1 MNLSNLVGAS
11 TLTSN
16 QSNQYQSDPT
26 TTDDEQF
33 KRLLQINEKSQ
44 VEKGDE
50 RLSETKK
57 NKQSSINDDVLYV
70 NDMAMLINAISV
82 ATVNQPDFQVN
93 SSSELPLTLLNQEQL
108 VVDTIIDEEDL
119 LLNQPED
126 DGFVNDQLTDN
137 LLSNSSKTLVDRR
150 QGKPKILEQKK
161 PSGTTKALSNN
172 MMSSNQIS
180 NAANQPN
187 LNQTFKVN
195 DISLNQWQS
204 DSTTNHHLLQS
215 AIANNTTSIQSVVTN
230 SPVIISLPVAVDQPQ
245 WQESLAQQII
255 LFKRHNIEQA
265 EIRLNPEELGS
276 LQIKLSMHDG
286 KMQLHM
292 AAAVGVVKGIL
303 ESALPYLRTS
313 LAEQGIELQQTE
325 VTDFTTM
332 MENDQ
337 SSQFQ
342 QQFSASHQDTVN
354 ILSNNEVLL
363 DPTLPKPN
371 NQEGLSVFA

>member
-16 QSNQYQSDPT
+16 QSNQYQSDPI
-26 TTDDEQF
+26 TTDGEQF

-44 VEKGDE
+44 VEKVDE
-50 RLSETKK
+50 RLSQTKK

-126 DGFVNDQLTDN
+126 DDFVNDQLTDN

-150 QGKPKILEQKK
+150 QVKPKISEQKK
-161 PSGTTKALSNN
+161 PSGTTKVLSNN
-172 MMSSNQIS
+172 MISSNQIS
-180 NAANQPN
+180 NATN

-215 AIANNTTSIQSVVTN
+215 AIANNTTSIQSVVAN
-230 SPVIISLPVAVDQPQ
+230 SPIVSLPVAVDQPQ

-265 EIRLNPEELGS
+265 EIRLHPEELGS

-354 ILSNNEVLL
+354 ILSDNEVLL

>member
-16 QSNQYQSDPT
+16 QSNQYQSDPI
-26 TTDDEQF
+26 TTDGEQF

-44 VEKGDE
+44 VEKVDE

-93 SSSELPLTLLNQEQL
+93 SSSELSLMLLNQEQL

-126 DGFVNDQLTDN
+126 DDFVNDQLTDN

-150 QGKPKILEQKK
+150 QVKPKISEQKK
-161 PSGTTKALSNN
+161 PSGTTKVLSNN
-172 MMSSNQIS
+172 MISSNQIS
-180 NAANQPN
+180 NATNQPN
-187 LNQTFKVN
+187 LNQTFKLN

-215 AIANNTTSIQSVVTN
+215 AIANNTTSIQSVVAN

-265 EIRLNPEELGS
+265 EIRLHPEELGS

-354 ILSNNEVLL
+354 ILSDNEVLL

>member
-26 TTDDEQF
+26 TTDGEQF

-44 VEKGDE
+44 VEKVDE

-126 DGFVNDQLTDN
+126 DDFVNDQLTDN

-150 QGKPKILEQKK
+150 QVKPKILEQKK
-161 PSGTTKALSNN
+161 PSGTTKVLSNN
-172 MMSSNQIS
+172 MISSNQIS
-180 NAANQPN
+180 NATN

-215 AIANNTTSIQSVVTN
+215 AIANNTTSIQSIVAN
-230 SPVIISLPVAVDQPQ
+230 SPVIISLPVAVDQPR

-265 EIRLNPEELGS
+265 EIRLHPEELGS

-292 AAAVGVVKGIL
+292 AVAVGVVKGIL

-354 ILSNNEVLL
+354 ILSDNEVLL

>member
-126 DGFVNDQLTDN
+126 DDFVNDQLTDN

-215 AIANNTTSIQSVVTN
+215 SIANNTTSIQSVVTN

>member
-26 TTDDEQF
+26 TTDGEQF

-44 VEKGDE
+44 VEKVDE

-126 DGFVNDQLTDN
+126 DDFVNDQLTDN

-150 QGKPKILEQKK
+150 QVKPKISEQKK
-161 PSGTTKALSNN
+161 PSGTTKVLSNN
-172 MMSSNQIS
+172 MISSNQIS
-180 NAANQPN
+180 NATN

-215 AIANNTTSIQSVVTN
+215 AIANNTTSIQSIVAN

-265 EIRLNPEELGS
+265 EIRLHPEELGS

-292 AAAVGVVKGIL
+292 AVAVGVVKGIL

-354 ILSNNEVLL
+354 ILSDNEVLL

>member
-26 TTDDEQF
+26 TTDGEQF

-44 VEKGDE
+44 VEKVDE

-57 NKQSSINDDVLYV
+57 NKQSSINDDILYV

-126 DGFVNDQLTDN
+126 DDFVNDQLTDN

-150 QGKPKILEQKK
+150 QVKPKISEQKK
-161 PSGTTKALSNN
+161 PSGTTKVLSNN
-172 MMSSNQIS
+172 MISSNQIS
-180 NAANQPN
+180 NATN

-204 DSTTNHHLLQS
+204 DSTTHHHLLQS
-215 AIANNTTSIQSVVTN
+215 AIANNTTSIQSIVAN
-230 SPVIISLPVAVDQPQ
+230 SPVIISLPVAVDQPR

-265 EIRLNPEELGS
+265 EIRLHPEELGS

-354 ILSNNEVLL
+354 ILSDNEVLL

>member
-26 TTDDEQF
+26 TTDGEQF

-44 VEKGDE
+44 VEKVDE

-57 NKQSSINDDVLYV
+57 NKQSSINDDILYV

-93 SSSELPLTLLNQEQL
+93 SSSELSLMLLNQEQL

-126 DGFVNDQLTDN
+126 DDFVNDQLTDN

-150 QGKPKILEQKK
+150 QVKPKILEQKK

-172 MMSSNQIS
+172 MISSNQIS
-180 NAANQPN
+180 NATN

-215 AIANNTTSIQSVVTN
+215 AIANNTTSIQSVVAN
-230 SPVIISLPVAVDQPQ
+230 SPIISLPVAVDQPR

-265 EIRLNPEELGS
+265 EIRLHPEELGS

-354 ILSNNEVLL
+354 ILSDNEVLL

>member
-50 RLSETKK
+50 RLSETQK

-93 SSSELPLTLLNQEQL
+93 SSSEQPLTLLNQEQL

-195 DISLNQWQS
+195 DISLNQLQS

-215 AIANNTTSIQSVVTN
+215 AIANNTTSIQSVVAN

-255 LFKRHNIEQA
+255 LFKRHNIQQA

>member
-26 TTDDEQF
+26 TTDGEQF

-44 VEKGDE
+44 VEKVDE

-93 SSSELPLTLLNQEQL
+93 SSSELSLMLLNQEQL

-126 DGFVNDQLTDN
+126 DDFVNDQLTDN

-150 QGKPKILEQKK
+150 QVKPKILEQKK

-172 MMSSNQIS
+172 MISSNQIS

-215 AIANNTTSIQSVVTN
+215 AIANNTTSIQSVVAN
-230 SPVIISLPVAVDQPQ
+230 SPIISLPVAVDQPQ

-354 ILSNNEVLL
+354 ILSDNEVLL

>member
-126 DGFVNDQLTDN
+126 DDFVNDQLTDN

-215 AIANNTTSIQSVVTN
+215 AIANNTTSIQSVVAN

>member
-26 TTDDEQF
+26 TTDGEQF

-44 VEKGDE
+44 VEKVDE

-93 SSSELPLTLLNQEQL
+93 SSSELSLMLLNQEQL

-126 DGFVNDQLTDN
+126 DDFVNDQLTDN

-150 QGKPKILEQKK
+150 QVKPKISEQKK
-161 PSGTTKALSNN
+161 PSGTTKVLSNN
-172 MMSSNQIS
+172 MISSNQIS
-180 NAANQPN
+180 NATN

-215 AIANNTTSIQSVVTN
+215 AIANNTTSIQSVVAN
-230 SPVIISLPVAVDQPQ
+230 SPIVSLPVAVDQPQ

-265 EIRLNPEELGS
+265 EIRLHPEELGS

-354 ILSNNEVLL
+354 ILSDNEVLL

>member
-16 QSNQYQSDPT
+16 QSNQYQSDPI
-26 TTDDEQF
+26 TTDGEQF
-33 KRLLQINEKSQ
+33 KRLLQINEKSR
-44 VEKGDE
+44 VEKVDE

-93 SSSELPLTLLNQEQL
+93 SSSELSLMLLNQEQL

-126 DGFVNDQLTDN
+126 DDFVNDQLTDN

-150 QGKPKILEQKK
+150 QVKPKILEQKK

-172 MMSSNQIS
+172 MISSNQIS
-180 NAANQPN
+180 NATNQPN
-187 LNQTFKVN
+187 LNQTFKLN

-215 AIANNTTSIQSVVTN
+215 AIANNTTSIQSVVAN
-230 SPVIISLPVAVDQPQ
+230 SPIISLPVAVDQPQ

-265 EIRLNPEELGS
+265 EIRLHPEELGS

-354 ILSNNEVLL
+354 ILSDNEVLL

>member
-16 QSNQYQSDPT
+16 QSNQYQSDPI
-26 TTDDEQF
+26 TTDGEQF

-44 VEKGDE
+44 VEKVDE
-50 RLSETKK
+50 RLSQTKK

-93 SSSELPLTLLNQEQL
+93 SSSELSLMLLNQEQL

-126 DGFVNDQLTDN
+126 DDFVNDQLTDN

-150 QGKPKILEQKK
+150 QVKPKILEQKK

-172 MMSSNQIS
+172 MISSNQIS
-180 NAANQPN
+180 NATNQPN
-187 LNQTFKVN
+187 LNQTFKLN

-215 AIANNTTSIQSVVTN
+215 AIANNTTSIQSVVAN
-230 SPVIISLPVAVDQPQ
+230 SPIISLPVAVDQPQ

-265 EIRLNPEELGS
+265 EIRLHPEELGS

-354 ILSNNEVLL
+354 ILSDNEVLL

>member
-16 QSNQYQSDPT
+16 QSNQYQSDPI
-26 TTDDEQF
+26 TTDGEQF
-33 KRLLQINEKSQ
+33 KRLLQINEKSR
-44 VEKGDE
+44 VEKVDE

-93 SSSELPLTLLNQEQL
+93 SSSELSLMLLNQEQL

-126 DGFVNDQLTDN
+126 DDFVNDQLTDN

-150 QGKPKILEQKK
+150 QVKPKILEQKK

-172 MMSSNQIS
+172 MISSNQIS
-180 NAANQPN
+180 NATNQPN
-187 LNQTFKVN
+187 LNQTFKLN

-215 AIANNTTSIQSVVTN
+215 AIANNTTSIQSVVAN
-230 SPVIISLPVAVDQPQ
+230 SPIISLPVAVDQPQ

-265 EIRLNPEELGS
+265 GIRLHPEELGS

-354 ILSNNEVLL
+354 ILSDNEVLL

>member
-26 TTDDEQF
+26 TTDGEQF

-44 VEKGDE
+44 VEKVDE

-93 SSSELPLTLLNQEQL
+93 SSSELSLMLLNQEQL

-119 LLNQPED
+119 LFNQPED
-126 DGFVNDQLTDN
+126 DDFVNDQLTDN

-150 QGKPKILEQKK
+150 QVKPKILEQKK

-172 MMSSNQIS
+172 MISSNQIS
-180 NAANQPN
+180 NATNQPN
-187 LNQTFKVN
+187 LNQTFKLN

-215 AIANNTTSIQSVVTN
+215 AIANNTTSIQSVVAN
-230 SPVIISLPVAVDQPQ
+230 SPIISLPVAVDQPQ

-265 EIRLNPEELGS
+265 EIRLHPEELGS

-354 ILSNNEVLL
+354 ILSDNEVLL

>member
-26 TTDDEQF
+26 TTDGEQF

-44 VEKGDE
+44 VEKVDE

-126 DGFVNDQLTDN
+126 DDFVNDQLTDN

-150 QGKPKILEQKK
+150 QVKPKILEQKK

-172 MMSSNQIS
+172 MISSNQIS
-180 NAANQPN
+180 NATNQPN
-187 LNQTFKVN
+187 LNQTFKLN

-215 AIANNTTSIQSVVTN
+215 AIANNTTSIQSVVAN
-230 SPVIISLPVAVDQPQ
+230 SPIISLPVAVDQPQ

-265 EIRLNPEELGS
+265 EIRLHPEELGS

-354 ILSNNEVLL
+354 ILSDNEVLL

>member
-26 TTDDEQF
+26 TTDGEQF

-44 VEKGDE
+44 VEKVDE

-126 DGFVNDQLTDN
+126 DDFVNDQLTDN

-150 QGKPKILEQKK
+150 QVKPKILEQKK

-215 AIANNTTSIQSVVTN
+215 AIANNTTSIQSVVAN

-265 EIRLNPEELGS
+265 EIRLHPEELGS

-354 ILSNNEVLL
+354 ILSDNEVLL

>member
-26 TTDDEQF
+26 TTDGEQF

-44 VEKGDE
+44 VEKVDE

-93 SSSELPLTLLNQEQL
+93 SSSELSLMLLNQEQL

-126 DGFVNDQLTDN
+126 DDFVNDQLTDN

-150 QGKPKILEQKK
+150 QVKPKILEQKK

-172 MMSSNQIS
+172 MISSNQIS
-180 NAANQPN
+180 NATNQPN
-187 LNQTFKVN
+187 LNQTFKLN

-215 AIANNTTSIQSVVTN
+215 AIANNTTSIQSVVAN
-230 SPVIISLPVAVDQPQ
+230 SPIISLPVAVDQPQ

-265 EIRLNPEELGS
+265 EIRLHPEELGS

-354 ILSNNEVLL
+354 ILSDNEVLL

>member
-26 TTDDEQF
+26 TTDGEQF

-44 VEKGDE
+44 VEKVDE

-126 DGFVNDQLTDN
+126 DDFVNDQLTDN

-150 QGKPKILEQKK
+150 QVKPKISEQKK
-161 PSGTTKALSNN
+161 PSGTTKVLSNN
-172 MMSSNQIS
+172 MISSNQIS
-180 NAANQPN
+180 NATN

-215 AIANNTTSIQSVVTN
+215 AIANNTTSIQSIVAN

-265 EIRLNPEELGS
+265 EIRLHPEELGS

-354 ILSNNEVLL
+354 ILSDNEVLL

>member
-26 TTDDEQF
+26 TTDGEQF
-33 KRLLQINEKSQ
+33 KRLLQINEKTQ
-44 VEKGDE
+44 VEKVDE
-50 RLSETKK
+50 RLSQTKK

-93 SSSELPLTLLNQEQL
+93 SSSELSLMLLNQEQL

-126 DGFVNDQLTDN
+126 DDFVNDQLTDN

-150 QGKPKILEQKK
+150 QIKPKILEQKK

-172 MMSSNQIS
+172 MISSNQIS
-180 NAANQPN
+180 NATNQPN
-187 LNQTFKVN
+187 LNQTFKLN

-215 AIANNTTSIQSVVTN
+215 AIANNTTSIQSVVAN
-230 SPVIISLPVAVDQPQ
+230 SPIISLPVAVDQPQ

-265 EIRLNPEELGS
+265 EIRLHPEELGS

-354 ILSNNEVLL
+354 ILSDNEVLL

>member
-26 TTDDEQF
+26 TTDGEQF

-44 VEKGDE
+44 VEKVDE

-93 SSSELPLTLLNQEQL
+93 SSSELSLMLLNQEQL

-126 DGFVNDQLTDN
+126 DDFVNDQLTDN

-150 QGKPKILEQKK
+150 QVKPKILEQKK

-172 MMSSNQIS
+172 MISSNQIS
-180 NAANQPN
+180 NATNQPN
-187 LNQTFKVN
+187 LNQTFKLN

-215 AIANNTTSIQSVVTN
+215 AIANNTTSIQSVVAN
-230 SPVIISLPVAVDQPQ
+230 SPIISLPVAVDQPQ

-265 EIRLNPEELGS
+265 EIRLHPEELGS

-292 AAAVGVVKGIL
+292 AAAVGVVKGIF

-313 LAEQGIELQQTE
+313 LAEQCI
-325 VTDFTTM
+325 
-332 MENDQ
+332 
-337 SSQFQ
+337 
-342 QQFSASHQDTVN
+342 
-354 ILSNNEVLL
+354 
-363 DPTLPKPN
+363 
-371 NQEGLSVFA
+371 

>member
-26 TTDDEQF
+26 TTDGEQF

-44 VEKGDE
+44 SEKVDE

-57 NKQSSINDDVLYV
+57 NKQPSINDDVLDV
-70 NDMAMLINAISV
+70 NDMAMLINAISI
-82 ATVNQPDFQVN
+82 ATVNQPDFHVN

-108 VVDTIIDEEDL
+108 VVDTIIDEEDP

-126 DGFVNDQLTDN
+126 GDFVNDQLTDN

-161 PSGTTKALSNN
+161 PIGTTKALSNN

-204 DSTTNHHLLQS
+204 DSTINHHLLQS
-215 AIANNTTSIQSVVTN
+215 AIANNTTSIQSVVAN

>member
-26 TTDDEQF
+26 TTDGEQF

-44 VEKGDE
+44 VEKVDE

-93 SSSELPLTLLNQEQL
+93 SSSELSLMLLNQEQL

-126 DGFVNDQLTDN
+126 DDFVNDQLTDN

-150 QGKPKILEQKK
+150 QVKPKILEQKK

-172 MMSSNQIS
+172 MISSNQIS
-180 NAANQPN
+180 NATN

-215 AIANNTTSIQSVVTN
+215 AIANNTTSIQSVVAN
-230 SPVIISLPVAVDQPQ
+230 SPIVSLPVAVDQPQ

-265 EIRLNPEELGS
+265 EIRLHPEELGS

-354 ILSNNEVLL
+354 ILSDNEVLL

>member
-16 QSNQYQSDPT
+16 QSNQYQSDPI
-26 TTDDEQF
+26 TTDGEQF

-44 VEKGDE
+44 VEKVDE

-126 DGFVNDQLTDN
+126 DDFVNDQLTDN

-180 NAANQPN
+180 NATNQPN
-187 LNQTFKVN
+187 LNQTFKLN

-215 AIANNTTSIQSVVTN
+215 AIANNTTSIQSVVAN

-342 QQFSASHQDTVN
+342 QQFRASHQDTVN
-354 ILSNNEVLL
+354 ILSDNEVLL
-363 DPTLPKPN
+363 DSTLPKPN

>member
-26 TTDDEQF
+26 TTDGEQF

-44 VEKGDE
+44 GEKVDE

-93 SSSELPLTLLNQEQL
+93 SSSELSLMLLNQEQL

-126 DGFVNDQLTDN
+126 DDFVNDQLTDN

-150 QGKPKILEQKK
+150 QVKPKILEQKK

-172 MMSSNQIS
+172 MISSNQIS
-180 NAANQPN
+180 NATNQPN
-187 LNQTFKVN
+187 LNQTFKLN

-215 AIANNTTSIQSVVTN
+215 AIANNTTSIQSVVAN
-230 SPVIISLPVAVDQPQ
+230 SPIISLPVAVDQPQ

-265 EIRLNPEELGS
+265 EIRLHPEELGS

-354 ILSNNEVLL
+354 ILSDNEVLL

>member
-26 TTDDEQF
+26 TTDGEQF

-44 VEKGDE
+44 VEKVDE

-93 SSSELPLTLLNQEQL
+93 SSSELSLMLLNKEQL

-126 DGFVNDQLTDN
+126 DDFVNDQLTDN

-150 QGKPKILEQKK
+150 QVKPKILEQKK

-172 MMSSNQIS
+172 MISSNQIS
-180 NAANQPN
+180 NATNQPN

-215 AIANNTTSIQSVVTN
+215 AIANNTTSIQSVVAN
-230 SPVIISLPVAVDQPQ
+230 SPIVSFPVAVDQPQ

-265 EIRLNPEELGS
+265 EIRLHPEELGS

-354 ILSNNEVLL
+354 ILSDNEVLL

>member
-26 TTDDEQF
+26 TTDGEQF

-44 VEKGDE
+44 VEKVDE

-93 SSSELPLTLLNQEQL
+93 SSSELSLMLLNQEQL

-126 DGFVNDQLTDN
+126 DDFVNDQLTDN

-150 QGKPKILEQKK
+150 QVKPKILEQKK

-172 MMSSNQIS
+172 MISSNQIS
-180 NAANQPN
+180 NATNQPN
-187 LNQTFKVN
+187 LNQTFKLN

-215 AIANNTTSIQSVVTN
+215 AIANNTTSIQSVVAN
-230 SPVIISLPVAVDQPQ
+230 SPIISLPVAVDQPQ

-265 EIRLNPEELGS
+265 EIRLHPEELGS

-342 QQFSASHQDTVN
+342 QQFRASHQDTVN
-354 ILSNNEVLL
+354 ILSDNEVLL

>member
-26 TTDDEQF
+26 TTDGEQF

-44 VEKGDE
+44 VEKVDE

-93 SSSELPLTLLNQEQL
+93 SSSELSLMLLNQEQL

-126 DGFVNDQLTDN
+126 DDFVNDQLTDN

-150 QGKPKILEQKK
+150 QVKPKILEQKK

-172 MMSSNQIS
+172 MISSNQIS
-180 NAANQPN
+180 NATN

-215 AIANNTTSIQSVVTN
+215 AIANNTTSIQSIVAN

-265 EIRLNPEELGS
+265 EIRLHPEELGS

-354 ILSNNEVLL
+354 ILSDNEVLL

>member
-26 TTDDEQF
+26 TTDGEQF

-44 VEKGDE
+44 VEKVDE
-50 RLSETKK
+50 RLSQTKK

-126 DGFVNDQLTDN
+126 DDFVNDQLTDN

-150 QGKPKILEQKK
+150 QVKPKISEQKK
-161 PSGTTKALSNN
+161 PSGTTKVLSNN
-172 MMSSNQIS
+172 MISSNQIS
-180 NAANQPN
+180 NATNQPN
-187 LNQTFKVN
+187 LNQTFKLN

-215 AIANNTTSIQSVVTN
+215 AIANNTTSIQSVVAN
-230 SPVIISLPVAVDQPQ
+230 SPIISLPVAVDQPQ

-265 EIRLNPEELGS
+265 EIRLHPEELGS

-354 ILSNNEVLL
+354 ILSDNEVLL

>member
-26 TTDDEQF
+26 TTDGEQF

-44 VEKGDE
+44 VEKVDE

-57 NKQSSINDDVLYV
+57 NKQSSINDDILYV

-126 DGFVNDQLTDN
+126 DDFVNDQLTDN

-150 QGKPKILEQKK
+150 QVKPKILEQKK

-172 MMSSNQIS
+172 MISSNQIS
-180 NAANQPN
+180 NATN

-215 AIANNTTSIQSVVTN
+215 AIANNTTSIQSIVAN
-230 SPVIISLPVAVDQPQ
+230 SPVIISLPVAVDQPR

-265 EIRLNPEELGS
+265 EIRLHPEELGS

-354 ILSNNEVLL
+354 ILSDNEVLL

>member
-26 TTDDEQF
+26 TTDGEQF

-44 VEKGDE
+44 VEKVDE

-57 NKQSSINDDVLYV
+57 NKQSSINDDILYV

-126 DGFVNDQLTDN
+126 DDFVNDQLTDN

-150 QGKPKILEQKK
+150 QVKPKILEQKK
-161 PSGTTKALSNN
+161 PSGTTKVLSNN
-172 MMSSNQIS
+172 MISSNQIS
-180 NAANQPN
+180 NATN

-215 AIANNTTSIQSVVTN
+215 AIANNTTSIQSIVAN
-230 SPVIISLPVAVDQPQ
+230 SPVIISLPVAVDQPR

-265 EIRLNPEELGS
+265 EIRLHPEELGS

-292 AAAVGVVKGIL
+292 AVAVGVVKGIL

-354 ILSNNEVLL
+354 ILSDNEVLL

>member
-26 TTDDEQF
+26 TTDGEQF

-44 VEKGDE
+44 VEKVDE

-57 NKQSSINDDVLYV
+57 NKQSSINDDILYV

-126 DGFVNDQLTDN
+126 DDFVNDQLTDN

-150 QGKPKILEQKK
+150 QVKPKISEQKK
-161 PSGTTKALSNN
+161 PSGTTKVLSNN
-172 MMSSNQIS
+172 MISSNQIS
-180 NAANQPN
+180 NATN

-215 AIANNTTSIQSVVTN
+215 AIANNTTSIQSIVAN
-230 SPVIISLPVAVDQPQ
+230 SSVIISLPVAVEQPQ

-265 EIRLNPEELGS
+265 EIRLHPEELGS

-354 ILSNNEVLL
+354 ILSDNEVLL

>member
-16 QSNQYQSDPT
+16 QSNQYQSDPI
-26 TTDDEQF
+26 TTDGEQF

-44 VEKGDE
+44 VEKVDE
-50 RLSETKK
+50 RLSQTKK

-126 DGFVNDQLTDN
+126 DDFVNDQLTDN

-150 QGKPKILEQKK
+150 QVKPKISEQKK
-161 PSGTTKALSNN
+161 PSGTTKVLSNN
-172 MMSSNQIS
+172 MISSNQIS
-180 NAANQPN
+180 NATN

-215 AIANNTTSIQSVVTN
+215 AIANNTTSIQSIVAN

-354 ILSNNEVLL
+354 ILSDNEVLL